1 MANTHASQPNG
12 RLAKFRISLGNE
24 SDEEADGHND
34 AMAFLT
40 IPPILG
46 AVTCLLGAV
55 FAIKA
60 VCNWASSGAPHG
72 SMPV

>member
-1 MANTHASQPNG
+1 
-12 RLAKFRISLGNE
+12 LGNE